1 MAKLFDTVRLKEIRE
16 RKRKIN
22 EELGKEQRYTV
33 TMEYY
38 VYAEDSETAIRL
50 AQQDAGNQR
59 EKLDNQATV
68 KSVHATPFGFTSNP
82 KQIYP

>member
-1 MAKLFDTVRLKEIRE
+1 
-16 RKRKIN
+16 
-22 EELGKEQRYTV
+22 
-33 TMEYY
+33 MEYY
-38 VYAEDSETAIRL
+38 IYAEDSDTAIRL

-68 KSVHATPFGFTSNP
+68 KSIHATPFGFTSNP